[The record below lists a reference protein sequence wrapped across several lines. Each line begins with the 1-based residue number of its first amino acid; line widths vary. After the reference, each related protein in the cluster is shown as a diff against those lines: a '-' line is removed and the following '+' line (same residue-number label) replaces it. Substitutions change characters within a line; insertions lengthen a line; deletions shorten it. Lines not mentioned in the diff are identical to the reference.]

1 MIGEMGEVNLDE
13 FFCPNK
19 ACSDYG
25 KRGRGNI
32 VLKERYGK
40 QNTALLRCKTCN
52 KTFSENRGTP
62 FFGLHTPKETVLQ
75 ALAMLVEKGSIRG
88 TARVMGVDKDTVASW
103 LKRAGEHC
111 EEVTDYLLRDLKLSQ
126 VQIDEIWSFVKKR
139 TKI

>member
-1 MIGEMGEVNLDE
+1 MGEVNLDE
-13 FFCPNK
+13 FFCPNE

-62 FFGLHTPKETVLQ
+62 FFGLHTPKETVLR

-88 TARVMGVDKDTVASW
+88 TARAMGVDKDTVASW

-126 VQIDEIWSFVKKR
+126 VQIDEIWSFVKKGQKSEAR
-139 TKI
+139 